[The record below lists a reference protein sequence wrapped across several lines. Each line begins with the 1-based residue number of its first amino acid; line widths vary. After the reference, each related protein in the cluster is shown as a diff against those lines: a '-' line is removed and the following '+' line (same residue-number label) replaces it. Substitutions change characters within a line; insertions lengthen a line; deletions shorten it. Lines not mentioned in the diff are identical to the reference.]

1 MLQKGWIIQRFDCEL
16 RYAIV
21 GIRTKGAVTIGL
33 LRESIIFRCSN
44 YVVAGLR
51 YSITRVKL
59 ACYLRTTVLY
69 RIDRHL
75 HIGLLYYL
83 ASWKVWTWL
92 FYKFFFYIYFFFY
105 KFFILYVFTDK
116 KPFYSRWNRC
126 CLLLK
131 TQFSSARWK
140 SCFNFSTSTLQ
151 FTAHP
156 QFFLSLI
163 NRPSTNWSRTEGS
176 VKKEWIDKYHFSEP
190 QN

>member
-59 ACYLRTTVLY
+59 ACYLSTTVLY

-92 FYKFFFYIYFFFY
+92 YIFSFINFLYYMFSRIKSLFIQGETDVVCCSKPNFRLLDGKVVSIFQHRLYNLQRIHSFFY
-105 KFFILYVFTDK
+105 
-116 KPFYSRWNRC
+116 
-126 CLLLK
+126 
-131 TQFSSARWK
+131 
-140 SCFNFSTSTLQ
+140 
-151 FTAHP
+151 H
-156 QFFLSLI
+156 
-163 NRPSTNWSRTEGS
+163 
-176 VKKEWIDKYHFSEP
+176 
-190 QN
+190 